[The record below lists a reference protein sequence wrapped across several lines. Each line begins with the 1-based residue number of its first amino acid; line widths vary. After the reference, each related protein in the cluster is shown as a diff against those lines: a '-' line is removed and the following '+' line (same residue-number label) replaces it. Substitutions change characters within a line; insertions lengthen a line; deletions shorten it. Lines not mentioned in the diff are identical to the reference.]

1 MGWIILSGSLCVT
14 AALGE
19 TVALGRTA
27 VLGASSDTKL
37 VLAVL
42 DSSFMPYGDSG
53 GAGDG

>member
-1 MGWIILSGSLCVT
+1 M
-14 AALGE
+14 
-19 TVALGRTA
+19 ALGRTA

-42 DSSFMPYGDSG
+42 DSSMVMKTDDADCAGDGNGDSG